1 MIVLWALLLQD
12 TVTFQMIKE
21 TRRHEIKGHVKAIP
35 KRLEPFVDKWVTM
48 SGFPILY
55 EDGQTIRKVVIAE
68 NQYDL
73 ARHYG
78 TPPDYS
84 NSVSVIYRTMPPK
97 IRESKFLQ
105 VSGYL
110 RFRKV
115 GRKEGE
121 REKLDHVWHLTE
133 AVEGAVPNPDKPA
146 EPAKE
151 GTLSFALLE
160 SAQDA
165 SAGGEIKIPD
175 AVKAHHGKW
184 VTITG
189 HVLLSWATEEIT
201 QFQLAKNPWDGCC
214 MGVPPSYFNAVRV
227 QMAPG
232 GKFSNRFD
240 RVATISGRFRADIQ
254 KTENGY
260 VDAIYWLDE
269 AVEGSV
275 PSPDPPAGDAPPEA
289 AKETSNAWTI
299 VVVLALAGAILYF
312 VLRRKT

>member
-1 MIVLWALLLQD
+1 MIVLLALLLQD
-12 TVTFQMIKE
+12 TVTFQMVKE

-73 ARHYG
+73 QRHYG

-84 NSVSVIYRTMPPK
+84 NSVSVVYRTMPPK
-97 IRESKFLQ
+97 IREAKFLQ

-110 RFRKV
+110 RFKKV
-115 GRKEGE
+115 GRKEGD

-146 EPAKE
+146 EAPKE
-151 GTLSFALLE
+151 GTLTFALLE
-160 SAQDA
+160 SAQEA
-165 SAGGEIKIPD
+165 SAAGEIKIPD
-175 AVKAHHGKW
+175 AVQAYHGKW

-189 HVLLSWATEEIT
+189 HVLLSWASEEIT

-232 GKFSNRFD
+232 KAFSNRFD
-240 RVATISGRFRADIQ
+240 RVGTLSGKFRAEIK

-269 AVEGSV
+269 AVEGAV
-275 PSPDPPAGDAPPEA
+275 APKEAPAPGAAETPKSSTAWWEA
-289 AKETSNAWTI
+289 AVVITL
-299 VVVLALAGAILYF
+299 VGVVLF
-312 VLRRKT
+312 FTFRRKT